1 MNRHQALFAH
11 RAIDTVRTF
20 PLIAVIDGDFVHLD
34 KAVSPPAITASVSV
48 VDGAVQV
55 SFVVEKTCHTKDV
68 FAVADL
74 GESAKRLFM
83 RRADFLWQQDCFEC
97 FIGHMDEPA
106 YLEINA
112 NTAGEFNSYQ
122 FDDYRTPDVMPPV
135 TSHACDVQSYVH
147 QDEVAFCFG
156 FEAANFQAV
165 NFKATNFDMTETA
178 TGIDV
183 SQLKINPTVILYPV
197 IDGQTVPIY
206 YAYQHAVPPDFHQQA
221 VWQSVV

>member
-1 MNRHQALFAH
+1 MNLHRLLFTH
-11 RAIDTVRTF
+11 RVIETVRTF

-34 KAVSPPAITASVSV
+34 KVVSVPAITASVSV
-48 VDGAVQV
+48 MDGAMQV
-55 SFVVEKTCHTKDV
+55 SFMVEKTCHTKDV

-74 GESAKRLFM
+74 GESAKQLPM
-83 RRADFLWQQDCFEC
+83 CRADFLWQQDCFEC

-135 TSHACDVQSYVH
+135 ANHAYDVQSFAH

-156 FEAANFQAV
+156 FEVANEA
-165 NFKATNFDMTETA
+165 TET
-178 TGIDV
+178 TTSIDV
-183 SQLKINPTVILYPV
+183 ARLKINPTVILYPV
-197 IDGQTVPIY
+197 IDSQAVPIY
-206 YAYQHAVPPDFHQQA
+206 YAYQHAVPPDFHQRA
-221 VWQSVV
+221 VWQNVV

>member
-20 PLIAVIDGDFVHLD
+20 PLIAVIDGDFAHLD
-34 KAVSPPAITASVSV
+34 KVVSPPAITASVSV
-48 VDGAVQV
+48 AEGAVQT

-74 GESAKRLFM
+74 GESAKQLSM

-97 FIGHMDEPA
+97 FIGHMDKPA

-112 NTAGEFNSYQ
+112 NTAGEFNGYQ
-122 FDDYRTPDVMPPV
+122 FDSYRTPDVMPPV
-135 TSHACDVQSYVH
+135 ANHGYDVQSFVH

-156 FEAANFQAV
+156 FEVSNFQAV
-165 NFKATNFDMTETA
+165 NEAAKTTA
-178 TGIDV
+178 SIDAA
-183 SQLKINPTVILYPV
+183 QLKINPTVILYPV
-197 IDGQTVPIY
+197 IDGQAVPIY

-221 VWQSVV
+221 VWQSLV

>member
-1 MNRHQALFAH
+1 MAISMVVHQALFRH
-11 RAIDTVRTF
+11 RAIDAMHTF
-20 PLIAVIDGDFVHLD
+20 PLIAVIDGDFAHLD
-34 KAVSPPAITASVSV
+34 KVVSPPAITASISV
-48 VDGAVQV
+48 AEGAVQV

-68 FAVADL
+68 FAVADAS
-74 GESAKRLFM
+74 ESAKRLSM

-97 FIGHMDEPA
+97 FIGHTDKPA

-135 TSHACDVQSYVH
+135 ANHAYDVQSFVH

-156 FEAANFQAV
+156 FEIIN
-165 NFKATNFDMTETA
+165 TA
-178 TGIDV
+178 TGMDV

-197 IDGQTVPIY
+197 IDGQAVPIY
-206 YAYQHAVPPDFHQQA
+206 YAYQHAVPPDFHQRS
-221 VWQSVV
+221 VWQQLHA

>member
-11 RAIDTVRTF
+11 RAIETVRTF

-34 KAVSPPAITASVSV
+34 KVVSPPAITAFVSV
-48 VDGAVQV
+48 ADGAVQV

-74 GESAKRLFM
+74 GESAKQLPM
-83 RRADFLWQQDCFEC
+83 CRADFLWQQDCFEC
-97 FIGHMDEPA
+97 FIGHMDKSA

-122 FDDYRTPDVMPPV
+122 FDGYRTPDVMPPV
-135 TSHACDVQSYVH
+135 ANHAYDVQSFVH
-147 QDEVAFCFG
+147 QDEVTFCFG
-156 FEAANFQAV
+156 FEVV
-165 NFKATNFDMTETA
+165 NFKATNFETTET
-178 TGIDV
+178 TTSIDV
-183 SQLKINPTVILYPV
+183 ARLKINPTVILYPV
-197 IDGQTVPIY
+197 IDGQAVPIY

-221 VWQSVV
+221 VWQSVA

>member
-11 RAIDTVRTF
+11 RAIETVRTF

-34 KAVSPPAITASVSV
+34 KVVSVPAITASVSMV
-48 VDGAVQV
+48 KGAVQV

-68 FAVADL
+68 FAIAGL
-74 GESAKRLFM
+74 GESAKRLSM

-97 FIGHMDEPA
+97 FIGHMDESA

-135 TSHACDVQSYVH
+135 ASHVYDVQSFVH

-156 FEAANFQAV
+156 FEVANFQAV
-165 NFKATNFDMTETA
+165 NETTKTA
-178 TGIDV
+178 TSIDV
-183 SQLKINPTVILYPV
+183 ARLKINPTVILYPV
-197 IDGQTVPIY
+197 IDGQAVPIY

-221 VWQSVV
+221 VWQSVA

>member
-1 MNRHQALFAH
+1 MNGHQVVFAH
-11 RAIDTVRTF
+11 RAIETVRTF

-34 KAVSPPAITASVSV
+34 KVMSVPAITASVSV
-48 VDGAVQV
+48 VEGAVQA
-55 SFVVEKTCHTKDV
+55 SFVVEKTCHTQDV
-68 FAVADL
+68 FVVADAS
-74 GESAKRLFM
+74 ETAKRLSM

-135 TSHACDVQSYVH
+135 ANHAYDVQSFVY

-156 FEAANFQAV
+156 FEVA
-165 NFKATNFDMTETA
+165 NFKATKTA
-178 TGIDV
+178 TSIDV
-183 SQLKINPTVILYPV
+183 ARLKINPTVILYPM
-197 IDGQTVPIY
+197 IDGQAVPIY
-206 YAYQHAVPPDFHQQA
+206 YAYQHAIPPDFHQRSA
-221 VWQSVV
+221 WQQLHA

>member
-11 RAIDTVRTF
+11 RAIETVRTF

-34 KAVSPPAITASVSV
+34 KAVSMPAITASVSV

-55 SFVVEKTCHTKDV
+55 SFVVEKTCHTQDV

-74 GESAKRLFM
+74 DETAKRLSM

-97 FIGHMDEPA
+97 FIGQADTPA

-135 TSHACDVQSYVH
+135 ANHAYDVQSFVH

-156 FEAANFQAV
+156 FEVVNFQAV
-165 NFKATNFDMTETA
+165 NEATET
-178 TGIDV
+178 TTSIDV
-183 SQLKINPTVILYPV
+183 ARLKINPAVILYPV
-197 IDGQTVPIY
+197 IDGQAVPIY

-221 VWQSVV
+221 VWQSLA

>member
-11 RAIDTVRTF
+11 RTIETVRTF

-34 KAVSPPAITASVSV
+34 KVVSPPAITASVSV

-55 SFVVEKTCHTKDV
+55 SFVVEKTYHTKDV

-74 GESAKRLFM
+74 GESAKRLSM

-97 FIGHMDEPA
+97 FIGHMDESA

-112 NTAGEFNSYQ
+112 NTAGEFNCYQ

-135 TSHACDVQSYVH
+135 ANHAYDVQSFVH

-156 FEAANFQAV
+156 FEVANFQVV
-165 NFKATNFDMTETA
+165 NFKATKTTPS
-178 TGIDV
+178 IDV
-183 SQLKINPTVILYPV
+183 ARLMINPTVILYPV
-197 IDGQTVPIY
+197 IDGQAVPIY
-206 YAYQHAVPPDFHQQA
+206 YAHQHAVPPDFHQQA